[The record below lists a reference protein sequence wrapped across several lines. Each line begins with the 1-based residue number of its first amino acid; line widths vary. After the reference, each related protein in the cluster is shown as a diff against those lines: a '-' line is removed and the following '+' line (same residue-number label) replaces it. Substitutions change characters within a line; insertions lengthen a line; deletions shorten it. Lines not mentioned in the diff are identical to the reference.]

1 MGLGDFPSFVG
12 LDKNSEIGRPVAIW
26 RGREDNCR
34 MTVAAITE
42 VLGGQKVFKRKFA
55 FDTDLRVMTREGLPV
70 KTLPALA
77 QELSIELKVLA
88 KVVGISDR
96 TLSRRLASGSRLT
109 AVESDRTMR
118 VARVF
123 AMTKDTLGSSEKASR
138 WLQKRNIAL
147 GGEVPFQL
155 LDTDMGARS
164 VEEVLNRIEYGLY
177 S

>member
-1 MGLGDFPSFVG
+1 
-12 LDKNSEIGRPVAIW
+12 
-26 RGREDNCR
+26 

-55 FDTDLRVMTREGLPV
+55 YDTDLRLMTREGLPV
-70 KTLPALA
+70 KALPALA
-77 QELSIELKVLA
+77 QELSIELKALA

-96 TLSRRLASGSRLT
+96 TLSRRLASGERLT
-109 AVESDRTMR
+109 ADESDRTMR

-123 AMTKDTLGSSEKASR
+123 AQTKDTFGNSEKAAR

-147 GGEVPFQL
+147 GGEVPLNL
-155 LDTDMGARS
+155 LDTDAGRHD
-164 VEEVLNRIEYGLY
+164 VETILHRIDYGIY